1 MSVSEH
7 PISFSPAMR
16 VLLTV
21 LLAGPGRCRVA
32 VSEELLEV
40 RMGLGG
46 WAFAARIP
54 RSSIVAA
61 ESTNR
66 TVLAWGAHG
75 WGGRWLVNGSSK
87 GLVQLTIEPRAA
99 GHCLFVPLRL
109 RQLTLSLEEPERFVA
124 ALRS

>member
-7 PISFSPAMR
+7 PISFNPAMR
-16 VLLTV
+16 LLLTI
-21 LLAGPGRCRVA
+21 LLAGPGLCRVA
-32 VSEELLEV
+32 VSEEQLEV

-61 ESTNR
+61 EPVTR
-66 TVLAWGAHG
+66 RVLAWGAHG
-75 WGGRWLVNGSSK
+75 WRGRWLVNGSSD

-99 GHCLFVPLRL
+99 AHCLFVPLRL
-109 RQLTLSLEEPERFVA
+109 RQLTLSLEDPRRLVD
-124 ALRS
+124 ALVS